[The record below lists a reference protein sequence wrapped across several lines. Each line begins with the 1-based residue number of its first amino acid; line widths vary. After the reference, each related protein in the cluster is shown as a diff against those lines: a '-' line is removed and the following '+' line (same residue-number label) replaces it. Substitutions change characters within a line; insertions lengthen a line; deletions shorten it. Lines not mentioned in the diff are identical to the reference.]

1 METEQI
7 IYYSYYCSSFVLIRG
22 SAPLFWEQK
31 GVTSNLKLSRNIDLT
46 NAAFVKH
53 FENLTKDY
61 KRILCINLM
70 TKSKSEQILTD
81 AYENLIQKNNFENIR
96 YEFFDF
102 HSACKGQKY
111 ENVDFLTSKLTEI
124 IDNFKFFA
132 EQIKK
137 DKKLLLQQEGTI
149 RINCL
154 DCLDR
159 TNVVMTKIAAINFEN
174 MMKHV
179 NTNLSLAL
187 GDKTL

>member
-1 METEQI
+1 M
-7 IYYSYYCSSFVLIRG
+7 
-22 SAPLFWEQK
+22 
-31 GVTSNLKLSRNIDLT
+31 T

-53 FENLTKDY
+53 FDTLTKDY
-61 KRILCINLM
+61 KRVLCVNLM
-70 TKSKSEQILTD
+70 NKIKSEQVLTD
-81 AYENLIQKNNFENIR
+81 AFENLIQKNNFENIK

-111 ENVDFLTSKLTEI
+111 ENLEFLTSKIDEI

-132 EQIKK
+132 EQIKRDQK
-137 DKKLLLQQEGTI
+137 ILLQQEGTI
-149 RINCL
+149 RLNCL

-174 MMKHV
+174 MMKHM

-187 GDKTL
+187 GLNFFFINLFIFLINID